1 MSEGTIPGYQ
11 TETRFI
17 AKQGDIVFGNVT
29 ASMIR
34 SEFGGP
40 LYGLRIVEDI
50 TKRKRLEHEI
60 VSHASTAGKLLASL
74 TPRETEVLE
83 LLSTEATA
91 SKMAEHLSVSV
102 RTVETHLANA
112 YRKLGVRTK
121 EDAATEFGRLT
132 GAVAGLQP
140 DFEDGAAQPHL

>member
-1 MSEGTIPGYQ
+1 
-11 TETRFI
+11 
-17 AKQGDIVFGNVT
+17 
-29 ASMIR
+29 
-34 SEFGGP
+34 
-40 LYGLRIVEDI
+40 
-50 TKRKRLEHEI
+50 
-60 VSHASTAGKLLASL
+60 
-74 TPRETEVLE
+74 VLE